1 MRMLR
6 SGQQLFSS
14 VQRWQ
19 KLTQMGAV
27 RCLNLHEYQSKQLMA
42 DGGVTVQRF
51 KVADTPAQARDISGS
66 VKYEEFV
73 VKAQVL
79 AGGRGKGTFNS
90 GLHGGVKLTKDPAQV
105 VEFVEK
111 MLGYRLV
118 TKQTAKDGV
127 LVNKVMIAEAMDIK
141 RETYLAILMDRAHNG
156 PVIVASPAGGVD
168 IEEVAEKTP
177 ELIFKE
183 PVDIEKGI
191 NKDQAMKIAKNLQF
205 EGRLQGDAAEQIVKL
220 YNLFRKVDATMVEIN
235 PFGETPDGKVVCFDA
250 KINFDDNAQFRQKEI
265 FEQED
270 HAESDPREVEAARF
284 NLNYIGM
291 DGNIACLVNGAGLA
305 MATMD
310 IIKLHGGNPANF
322 LDVGGNVKEDQVTEA
337 FRILTQ
343 DPNVKAILV
352 NVFGGIVNCATI
364 ANGIIAACK
373 TISLKVPLV
382 VRLEGTNVD
391 AAKEVLANSGLP
403 IQAATDLDDAAIKA
417 VASLRG

>member
-1 MRMLR
+1 MLR
-6 SGQQLFSS
+6 ISS
-14 VQRWQ
+14 LLRNASQTSKALQ
-19 KLTQMGAV
+19 AASV
-27 RCLNLHEYQSKQLMA
+27 RHLNLHEYQSKQLMA

-51 KVADTPAQARDISGS
+51 KVADTSAQARDIAQS
-66 VKYEEFV
+66 VKYDEFV

-79 AGGRGKGTFNS
+79 AGGRGKGTFDS
-90 GLHGGVKLTKDPAQV
+90 GLHGGVKLTRDPAQV

-118 TKQTAKDGV
+118 TKQTPKEGV
-127 LVNKVMIAEAMDIK
+127 LVKKVMIAEALDIK
-141 RETYLAILMDRAHNG
+141 RETYLAILMDRTFNG
-156 PVIVASPAGGVD
+156 PVVVASPAGGVD

-177 ELIFKE
+177 ELIFKQ
-183 PVDIEKGI
+183 PVDINKGLT
-191 NKDQAMKIAKNLQF
+191 DEQAMSIAKNLQF
-205 EGRLQGDAAEQIVKL
+205 EGNNMKDAAEQIKKL
-220 YNLFRKVDATMVEIN
+220 YQVFRRVDATMVEIN

-250 KINFDDNAQFRQKEI
+250 KINFDDNAQFRQKDI
-265 FEQED
+265 FAQED
-270 HAESDPREVEAARF
+270 HAESDPREVEAAKW

-322 LDVGGNVKEDQVTEA
+322 LDVGGSVGEEQVAEA

-343 DPNVKAILV
+343 DPKVKAILV

-364 ANGIIAACK
+364 ANGIVNACK
-373 TISLKVPLV
+373 KISLSVPLV

-391 AAKEVLANSGLP
+391 AAKEILSNSGLP
-403 IQAATDLDDAAIKA
+403 IHSANDLDDAAIKA